1 LILAAMFSQA
11 HKPAPKKKKAVADQ
25 AWIHGISTP
34 DILDLLRSNGAMF
47 LTTQV
52 SYPYVSIPLEMML
65 SVSVH
70 LLQFQ
75 PVQAEEEVEE
85 FKKPQGHLV
94 SDI

>member
-1 LILAAMFSQA
+1 MDF
-11 HKPAPKKKKAVADQ
+11 
-25 AWIHGISTP
+25 WR
-34 DILDLLRSNGAMF
+34 DILDLLRSNGAIF

-52 SYPYVSIPLEMML
+52 SYPYISIPLEMML